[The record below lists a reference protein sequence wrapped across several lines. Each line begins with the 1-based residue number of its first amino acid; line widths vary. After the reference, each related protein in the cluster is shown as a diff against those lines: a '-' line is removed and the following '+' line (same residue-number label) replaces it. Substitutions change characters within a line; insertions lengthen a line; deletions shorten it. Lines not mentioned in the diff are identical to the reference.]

1 MQLSKTGLSDL
12 LWKRRKP
19 CLRFVFLPAMQLGY
33 DIEER
38 RVVLRHEHEESS
50 TRVAFS
56 SRAGHIL
63 PKCGSPRSTVVGP
76 GLFISAARQ
85 HPRAFVDLRNAIVAA
100 HADDPI
106 SLSLSLSLS
115 RARATLLIR
124 ERFPTISLP
133 LFSWRYFQCPEDEV
147 RRKTPNRHGIFS
159 FSRIDRTC
167 ALVSRIDAVRCFQTL
182 LASSGAGSE

>member
-1 MQLSKTGLSDL
+1 
-12 LWKRRKP
+12 
-19 CLRFVFLPAMQLGY
+19 MQLGY

-115 RARATLLIR
+115 RARDTAHSRAISDH
-124 ERFPTISLP
+124 FPAAILMA
-133 LFSWRYFQCPEDEV
+133 LFPMS
-147 RRKTPNRHGIFS
+147 RR
-159 FSRIDRTC
+159 
-167 ALVSRIDAVRCFQTL
+167 
-182 LASSGAGSE
+182 